1 MADLFPAGLVRIT
14 VAAGERR
21 IDLAVPGAVPVAELI
36 GDLARDVGLLDATTA
51 HRGYALTRLDGRRLA
66 PETGLQGQ
74 GVADGSILTLTTG
87 VEPPAPR
94 RYDDPVEALADSVA
108 REHAGRAAALAHT
121 GAAVAGGTLLGI
133 VLARGL
139 PMPGHGV
146 AVSLASLL
154 VGAVLGRGLFPRLA
168 LALSGAPGGAPGGA
182 SAGAGAAEGRRAYA
196 ILTALTIAA
205 GVILVGAA
213 PFVATLGRSGTCLA
227 ATACLAVL
235 VGAVRPHSGRG
246 ERLLDLGEAILLAA
260 LVPLFVLAGGLLDRL
275 PV

>member
-21 IDLAVPGAVPVAELI
+21 VDLAVPGAVPVAELI

-87 VEPPAPR
+87 VAPPAPR

-108 REHAGRAAALAHT
+108 REHAGRAVALAHA

-133 VLARGL
+133 VLGRGL

-154 VGAVLGRGLFPRLA
+154 VGVVLGRGLFPRLA
-168 LALSGAPGGAPGGA
+168 LALSGAPGGA
-182 SAGAGAAEGRRAYA
+182 SAGAGAAEARRAYA